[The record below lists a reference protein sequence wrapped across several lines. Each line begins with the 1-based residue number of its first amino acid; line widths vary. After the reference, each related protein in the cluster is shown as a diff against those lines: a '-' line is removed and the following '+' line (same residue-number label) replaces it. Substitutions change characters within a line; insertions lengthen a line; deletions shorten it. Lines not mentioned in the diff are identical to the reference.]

1 MATPRGHIVDDEAVG
16 TYHCISRWRAS
27 RGHPPTRTSEGK
39 SRTPTDPNFR
49 VTSRGEGKSRKP
61 TDHELPRDF
70 PEDAFAMATLASIG
84 ASEQKAAKHGDTTRT
99 HRR

>member
-1 MATPRGHIVDDEAVG
+1 MTWDADRKTVVSAESGFDMGKPYHG
-16 TYHCISRWRAS
+16 TSILKSS
-27 RGHPPTRTSEGK
+27 K
-39 SRTPTDPNFR
+39 SRTPTDHELPPDFPG
-49 VTSRGEGKSRKP
+49 SSKSRTP